1 MEAEMAE
8 KKWED
13 LTQPE
18 KIEDLRKDVVRIF
31 SILREFQDAIAQD
44 QSALK
49 SQIQTMKQ
57 WGPMLNDLQKRIDQ
71 FEGKR

>member
-1 MEAEMAE
+1 MAE